1 MIRKE
6 KYKEFIFEVIIPALI
21 LALLIRTFVVQAFK
35 IPSESMVPTLQ
46 IGDHLFVCKFS
57 YGLKIPFIDK
67 TILKWNSPKRGD
79 VIVFRYP
86 EDPKRDFIKRTIGLY
101 GETFQVIN
109 KEIYINGT
117 HLIEPY
123 KIHNDF
129 YPSATQ
135 FSPRDNW
142 ERSKI
147 ILPNRV
153 FLYLIYFIFSILK
166 ISITLWMF
174 IKTLIKRE
182 QDLVQILLG
191 HHTDNTTLIV
201 QNRST

>member
-1 MIRKE
+1 MTGKG
-6 KYKEFIFEVIIPALI
+6 KLKEFVIDVIIPALI

-67 TILKWNSPKRGD
+67 TIFKWNSPKREEI
-79 VIVFRYP
+79 IVFRYP
-86 EDPKRDFIKRTIGLY
+86 EDPKRDFIKRVIGLP
-101 GETFQVIN
+101 GESFQVVN
-109 KEIYINGT
+109 KEIYINGS

-129 YPSATQ
+129 YPSTTK

-142 ERSKI
+142 EKSKV
-147 ILPNRV
+147 ILPNKV
-153 FLYLIYFIFSILK
+153 FVMGDNRDSSLDSRFWGQLDINMIKGKALFIYWPPWRIG
-166 ISITLWMF
+166 
-174 IKTLIKRE
+174 LIK
-182 QDLVQILLG
+182 
-191 HHTDNTTLIV
+191 
-201 QNRST
+201 

>member
-1 MIRKE
+1 LIRKE

-153 FLYLIYFIFSILK
+153 FVMGDNRDSSLDSRFWGQLDINMIKGKALFIYWPPWRMGI
-166 ISITLWMF
+166 
-174 IKTLIKRE
+174 IK
-182 QDLVQILLG
+182 
-191 HHTDNTTLIV
+191 
-201 QNRST
+201 

>member
-1 MIRKE
+1 MRKE

-153 FLYLIYFIFSILK
+153 FVMGDNRDSSLDSRFWGQLDINMIKGKALFIYWPPWRMGI
-166 ISITLWMF
+166 
-174 IKTLIKRE
+174 IK
-182 QDLVQILLG
+182 
-191 HHTDNTTLIV
+191 
-201 QNRST
+201 

>member
-1 MIRKE
+1 LIRKG

-153 FLYLIYFIFSILK
+153 FVMGDNRDNSLDSRFWGQLDINMIKGKALFIYWPPWRMGI
-166 ISITLWMF
+166 
-174 IKTLIKRE
+174 IK
-182 QDLVQILLG
+182 
-191 HHTDNTTLIV
+191 
-201 QNRST
+201 

>member
-1 MIRKE
+1 LIRKE

-153 FLYLIYFIFSILK
+153 FVMGDNRDNSLDSRFWGQLDINMIKGKALFIYWPPWRMGI
-166 ISITLWMF
+166 
-174 IKTLIKRE
+174 IK
-182 QDLVQILLG
+182 
-191 HHTDNTTLIV
+191 
-201 QNRST
+201 

>member
-1 MIRKE
+1 MIGKG
-6 KYKEFIFEVIIPALI
+6 KCKEFVFEVIIPALI

-35 IPSESMVPTLQ
+35 IPSESMVPALE

-57 YGLKIPFIDK
+57 YGLKIPFINK

-86 EDPKRDFIKRTIGLY
+86 EDPKRDFIKRTIGLPW
-101 GETFQVIN
+101 ENFQVIN

-129 YPSATQ
+129 YPSASQ

-147 ILPNRV
+147 IPPNRV
-153 FLYLIYFIFSILK
+153 FVMGDNRDNSLDSRFWGPLDINMIRGKALFIYWPPWRMGII
-166 ISITLWMF
+166 
-174 IKTLIKRE
+174 R
-182 QDLVQILLG
+182 
-191 HHTDNTTLIV
+191 
-201 QNRST
+201 

>member
-1 MIRKE
+1 MIGKG
-6 KYKEFIFEVIIPALI
+6 KCKEFIFEVIIPALI

-35 IPSESMVPTLQ
+35 IPSESMVPTLE

-79 VIVFRYP
+79 IIVFRYP
-86 EDPKRDFIKRTIGLY
+86 EDPKRDFIKRTIGLS
-101 GETFQVIN
+101 GERFQVIN
-109 KEIYINGT
+109 KEIYIHGT

-129 YPSATQ
+129 YPSASQ

-142 ERSKI
+142 ERNKT
-147 ILPNRV
+147 ILPDRV
-153 FLYLIYFIFSILK
+153 FVMGDNRDSSLDSRFWGQLDINMIKGKALFIYWPPWRMGI
-166 ISITLWMF
+166 
-174 IKTLIKRE
+174 IK
-182 QDLVQILLG
+182 
-191 HHTDNTTLIV
+191 
-201 QNRST
+201 

>member
-1 MIRKE
+1 MIGKG
-6 KYKEFIFEVIIPALI
+6 KCKEFIVDVIIPALI

-57 YGLKIPFIDK
+57 YGIKVPFIDK
-67 TILKWNSPKRGD
+67 TLLKWNSPKRGEI
-79 VIVFRYP
+79 IVFRYP
-86 EDPKRDFIKRTIGLY
+86 EDPKRDFIKRVIGLS
-101 GETFQVIN
+101 GENFQVVN
-109 KEIYINGT
+109 KEIYINSI

-142 ERSKI
+142 EKSKT
-147 ILPNRV
+147 ILSNKVFVMGDNRDSSLDSR
-153 FLYLIYFIFSILK
+153 FWGQLDINMIKGKALFIYWPPWRIG
-166 ISITLWMF
+166 T
-174 IKTLIKRE
+174 IK
-182 QDLVQILLG
+182 
-191 HHTDNTTLIV
+191 
-201 QNRST
+201 

>member
-1 MIRKE
+1 MIGKG
-6 KYKEFIFEVIIPALI
+6 KCKEFIVDVIIPALI

-67 TILKWNSPKRGD
+67 TLLKWNSPKRGEI
-79 VIVFRYP
+79 IVFRYP
-86 EDPKRDFIKRTIGLY
+86 EDPKRDFIKRVIGLPS
-101 GETFQVIN
+101 ENFQVAN
-109 KEIYINGT
+109 KEIYINNT

-129 YPSATQ
+129 YSSATQ

-142 ERSKI
+142 EKSKT
-147 ILPNRV
+147 ILPNKV
-153 FLYLIYFIFSILK
+153 FVMGDNRDSSLDSRFWGQLDINMIKGKALFIYWPPWRIGI
-166 ISITLWMF
+166 
-174 IKTLIKRE
+174 IK
-182 QDLVQILLG
+182 
-191 HHTDNTTLIV
+191 
-201 QNRST
+201 

>member
-1 MIRKE
+1 LIRKG

-153 FLYLIYFIFSILK
+153 FVMGDNRDSSLDSRFWGQLDINMIKGKALFIYWPPWRMGI
-166 ISITLWMF
+166 
-174 IKTLIKRE
+174 IK
-182 QDLVQILLG
+182 
-191 HHTDNTTLIV
+191 
-201 QNRST
+201 

>member
-1 MIRKE
+1 MSDLIRKG
-6 KYKEFIFEVIIPALI
+6 KCREFIVDVIIPALL

-57 YGLKIPFIDK
+57 YGIKIPFIDK
-67 TILKWNSPKRGD
+67 TIFKWNSPKRGEI
-79 VIVFRYP
+79 IVFRYP
-86 EDPKRDFIKRTIGLY
+86 EDPKRDFIKRVIGLT
-101 GETFQVIN
+101 GESFQVVN
-109 KEIYINGT
+109 KAIYINGN

-142 ERSKI
+142 EKSKL
-147 ILPNRV
+147 ILPNKV
-153 FLYLIYFIFSILK
+153 FVMGDNRDSSLDSRFWGQLDIDMIKGKAIFIYWPPWRIGI
-166 ISITLWMF
+166 
-174 IKTLIKRE
+174 IK
-182 QDLVQILLG
+182 
-191 HHTDNTTLIV
+191 
-201 QNRST
+201 

>member
-1 MIRKE
+1 MIRKG

-153 FLYLIYFIFSILK
+153 FVMGDNRDNSLDSRFWGQLDINMIKGKALFIYWPPWRMGI
-166 ISITLWMF
+166 
-174 IKTLIKRE
+174 IK
-182 QDLVQILLG
+182 
-191 HHTDNTTLIV
+191 
-201 QNRST
+201 

>member
-1 MIRKE
+1 MIGKV
-6 KYKEFIFEVIIPALI
+6 KYKEFIVDVIIPALI

-57 YGLKIPFIDK
+57 YGIKIPFINK
-67 TILKWNSPKRGD
+67 TIVKWNSPKRGEI
-79 VIVFRYP
+79 IVFRYP
-86 EDPKRDFIKRTIGLY
+86 EDPKRDFIKRVIGLP
-101 GETFQVIN
+101 EENFQVVN

-129 YPSATQ
+129 YPPAAQ

-142 ERSKI
+142 ERGKVVLSNKVFVMGD
-147 ILPNRV
+147 NRDSSLDSR
-153 FLYLIYFIFSILK
+153 FWGQLDIDMIKGKALFIYWPPWRIG
-166 ISITLWMF
+166 
-174 IKTLIKRE
+174 LIK
-182 QDLVQILLG
+182 
-191 HHTDNTTLIV
+191 
-201 QNRST
+201 

>member
-1 MIRKE
+1 MIRKG

-153 FLYLIYFIFSILK
+153 FVMGDNRDSSLDSRFWGQLDINMIKGKALFIYWPPWRMGI
-166 ISITLWMF
+166 
-174 IKTLIKRE
+174 IK
-182 QDLVQILLG
+182 
-191 HHTDNTTLIV
+191 
-201 QNRST
+201 

>member
-153 FLYLIYFIFSILK
+153 FVMGDNRDSSLDSRFWGQLDINMIKGKALFIYWPPWRMGI
-166 ISITLWMF
+166 
-174 IKTLIKRE
+174 IK
-182 QDLVQILLG
+182 
-191 HHTDNTTLIV
+191 
-201 QNRST
+201 